1 MARVTPAAATQP
13 PERRFAA
20 RARPAPTSPQQR
32 RRQSQPL
39 YKRSP
44 RFARPRSRVRI
55 PCIGWRFHGPAA
67 ATQPPEG
74 RVAARPAPTS
84 PINQKSTPDWTFA
97 EFIRALADHV
107 LAPDVTYVYRYLAK
121 STDEDIMQMIPADP
135 ATIASAR
142 ATACAPTL

>member
-1 MARVTPAAATQP
+1 MARVT
-13 PERRFAA
+13 
-20 RARPAPTSPQQR
+20 
-32 RRQSQPL
+32 
-39 YKRSP
+39 
-44 RFARPRSRVRI
+44 
-55 PCIGWRFHGPAA
+55 PAA